1 MAKKGHS
8 MGNIKGGSMKR
19 VAPGEFEA
27 TVRFANGV
35 EGTGRGKSRSEAQ
48 KAAVEHA
55 KGKGGMGALAV
66 IAIILL
72 LGAGL

>member
-1 MAKKGHS
+1 MAKGHK
-8 MGNIKGGSMKR
+8 MGDIKGGSIKR

-35 EGTGRGKSRSEAQ
+35 EGIGRGPSRPAAQ
-48 KAAVEHA
+48 KAAVENA
-55 KGKGGMGALAV
+55 KSKGGIGAWLL

-72 LGAGL
+72 GAGA